1 MQLMAHWVT
10 VGSGVLE
17 IQAMSAWDINEGR
30 GCKEFT
36 PNMCCL
42 KKESTL
48 AYIESNHKTH
58 S

>member
-1 MQLMAHWVT
+1 MAHWVT